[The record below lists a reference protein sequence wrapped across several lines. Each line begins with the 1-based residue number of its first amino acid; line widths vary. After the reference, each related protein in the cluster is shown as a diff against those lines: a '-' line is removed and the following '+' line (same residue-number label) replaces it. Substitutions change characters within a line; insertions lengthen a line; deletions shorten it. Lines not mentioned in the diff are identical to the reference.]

1 MLTGAC
7 VTSPTP
13 SGDPLRREVAGPRCT
28 LRTWSAPVPPGGTA
42 TGELRTVRD
51 ALPGFSAAA
60 TETADTIGAL
70 EPLRRFVA
78 LEAEISEG
86 TSRGAGAALQRLQLR
101 QAITD
106 RILLATLDVSSSLA
120 EVTCEGQRGN
130 ELRDRLQRIEDR
142 RAQRLTLATIM
153 VGALTAVTSGGLSLA
168 GAAGGDLAGIIG
180 GTAEAG
186 VATTLVFGG
195 ASGELRTERN
205 LLRDVWER
213 PERSSLFPATLWR
226 FLTRP
231 HGSEPSIAERLRAD
245 WQAGER
251 LGPAGSRE
259 ERDRIDLLFGPGGP
273 YIVEDLELR
282 DATIDLLRASISLMS
297 QDLRGLLEEVLQR
310 TSEAEAPR
318 DSHRNATRHGRR

>member
-7 VTSPTP
+7 ATSPTP
-13 SGDPLRREVAGPRCT
+13 SGDPLRREAAGPRCA
-28 LRTWSAPVPPGGTA
+28 LRNWSAPVPPGATA
-42 TGELRTVRD
+42 IAGLAAITARQAV
-51 ALPGFSAAA
+51 PGFSPDA

-70 EPLRRFVA
+70 EALHRFAAMDTNASQGADADLRR
-78 LEAEISEG
+78 L
-86 TSRGAGAALQRLQLR
+86 RLR

-106 RILLATLDVSSSLA
+106 RILLAMLDVSSSLA

-142 RAQRLTLATIM
+142 QAQRLTLATIM

-186 VATTLVFGG
+186 VATTLLFGG
-195 ASGELRTERN
+195 AAGELRTERN
-205 LLRDVWER
+205 LLRDVWEG
-213 PERSSLFPATLWR
+213 PDQSSLFPATVWR
-226 FLTRP
+226 FLTRSR
-231 HGSEPSIAERLRAD
+231 GNNPSIAERLRAD

-251 LGPAGSRE
+251 LGSAGSRE
-259 ERDRIDLLFGPGGP
+259 ERERIGLLFGPGGA
-273 YIVEDLELR
+273 YTVEDLELR
-282 DATIDLLRASISLMS
+282 DATVDLLRASLSLMS

-310 TSEAEAPR
+310 SGEAESPR
-318 DSHRNATRHGRR
+318 NGRP